1 MNDNELLS
9 GALELFSAAENW
21 KRYCKS
27 RLGRHIAGDVLEV
40 GAGIGG
46 TTRLFFDDR
55 ATRWVCLEPDPQMA
69 AVLTER
75 AAEAGWPH
83 APEVRIGDL
92 SSVGDTEQ
100 FDAIL
105 YIDVLEHIE
114 NDADELRR
122 AARHLKPGGR
132 LVVLAPA
139 WQFLFSEFDTAVGHY
154 RRYNKHM
161 LKAVGPQ
168 QLRLAEL
175 YYLDSFGLLLS
186 LGNRCILR
194 HALPTARQ
202 IQFWD
207 RFVVPC
213 SRWIDPLIAHK
224 LGKTVVAVW
233 ENPAVGN

>member
-1 MNDNELLS
+1 MNDNELLT
-9 GALELFSAAENW
+9 GALELFSSAENW

-27 RLGRHIAGDVLEV
+27 RLDRHIWGEVLEV

-46 TTRLFFDDR
+46 TTRQFFDDR
-55 ATRWVCLEPDPQMA
+55 ATRWVCLEPDQQMA
-69 AVLTER
+69 DVLSGR
-75 AAEAGWPH
+75 AAEASWPCR
-83 APEVRIGDL
+83 PEVRIGDL
-92 SSVGDTEQ
+92 ASVGDSEK
-100 FDAIL
+100 FDSIL

-114 NDADELRR
+114 YDGDELRR
-122 AARHLKPGGR
+122 AARHLKPRGR

-154 RRYNKHM
+154 RRYNKKM

-213 SRWIDPLIAHK
+213 SRSIDPLIGHK

-233 ENPAVGN
+233 ENPATGN